1 MKFILKLSSVD
12 DQPALEVVFVDA
24 RRLGRIRLC
33 TEPLSEPPISN
44 LGFDPILSMPLA
56 EKFVEDIK
64 KRKCTIKS
72 LLLDQ
77 SFSAGIGNWIA
88 DEVLFHAGI
97 HPEQKPNLLDRNTLL
112 KLHEKIK
119 YVCETAVSVDADASQ
134 FPEGWLF
141 KHRWVLALFIGHFGV
156 LMPTNRGRGRTT
168 IRTSFWS
175 VIRDSGRPYD
185 DDNPGATY
193 DH

>member
-1 MKFILKLSSVD
+1 MHSLGMTGNVYVRGTDPALYKSSPKKVDTSWPPRFMKFILKLSSTGS
-12 DQPALEVVFVDA
+12 QPVPEVVFVDA

-33 TEPLSEPPISN
+33 AEPLDEPPISN
-44 LGFDPILSMPLA
+44 LGFDPILSMPSA
-56 EKFVEDIK
+56 EQFVEDVQ
-64 KRKCTIKS
+64 KRKCAIKS

-97 HPEQKPNLLDRNTLL
+97 HPEQKPNILDEKTLF
-112 KLHEKIK
+112 KLHENIK

-141 KHRWVLALFIGHFGV
+141 RHRWVLAHFV
-156 LMPTNRGRGRTT
+156 
-168 IRTSFWS
+168 SHS
-175 VIRDSGRPYD
+175 VR
-185 DDNPGATY
+185 
-193 DH
+193 